1 MAKWFAPRGGG
12 YTGGDKPVPHG
23 PPPQTP
29 ATGGAGYS
37 AGHRPGGLR
46 PPPWEVTRTVI
57 TDEGLLRMVIERD
70 GLPMNEWGDRWAM
83 AVSRMLLDLQKESK
97 IGTSDTPH
105 VPYLDAD

>member
-23 PPPQTP
+23 SPPKTP
-29 ATGGAGYS
+29 ATGGSGYG

-46 PPPWEVTRTVI
+46 PPPARITSGPLSEDDILRYVI
-57 TDEGLLRMVIERD
+57 QID
-70 GLPMNEWGDRWAM
+70 GLPLNTLGDQWAV
-83 AVSRMLLDLQKESK
+83 AVSRLLLDLRKESK

-105 VPYLDAD
+105 VPYLDN